1 MAILAGFLAELGEN
15 TVYIVWILFSGLG
28 FVAAVCSILIEEDL
42 RKTNYNDSKVQHIA
56 TDRGK
61 EVEVFDEEEFTD
73 SEYGDEGTLDDDQS
87 SERASQR
94 ISKQIEKVSEHIS
107 QPV

>member
-28 FVAAVCSILIEEDL
+28 FVAAVCSLLIQEDL
-42 RKTNYNDSKVQHIA
+42 RKTNYSDSKVQHIA

-61 EVEVFDEEEFTD
+61 EVEVFNEEEFTD
-73 SEYGDEGTLDDDQS
+73 SEYEDDETLDDD
-87 SERASQR
+87 
-94 ISKQIEKVSEHIS
+94 
-107 QPV
+107 